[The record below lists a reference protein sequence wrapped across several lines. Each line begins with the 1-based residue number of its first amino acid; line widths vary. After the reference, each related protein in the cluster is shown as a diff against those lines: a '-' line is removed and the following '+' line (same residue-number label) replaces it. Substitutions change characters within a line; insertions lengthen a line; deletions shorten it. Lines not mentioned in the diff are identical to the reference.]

1 MKSDLGQILK
11 ESYKITL
18 KNKWLWVFGILL
30 VGGSSFNF
38 FSNSDFS
45 DFSKKDEK
53 EFKNISNSVYDIPGF
68 PMSNDEE
75 TRLREIDDYLSKYSD
90 DYEKNPFLDDSDF
103 RGSSFSNELSN
114 QMEIA
119 SLLAVTNVPKY
130 YWMLLALAF
139 GSFLF
144 LMVVL
149 GLYIKS
155 WASCSLIKGIES
167 TSLGVNIGI
176 KEMSDLG
183 RPHTVELIKLNIF
196 STLLA
201 VFPIGLSILIIALS
215 FALPP
220 LTILLGLIGFIMLIA
235 SFIFML
241 LIYAGAVLGKV
252 SMVLGG
258 KKWKDAFIDGF
269 NTAKKYILDVVVL
282 GIVNCC
288 IGCLVTCLSAI
299 IVLPLVFAVIF
310 GMMGAALVP
319 SLIFLVL
326 LIGGLVFVGIIVLF
340 SAFGAVFAVF
350 KQSTWVLMYKQLTQT
365 IESNVI
371 KEENTDGK

>member
-155 WASCSLIKGIES
+155 WASCSLIK
-167 TSLGVNIGI
+167 V
-176 KEMSDLG
+176 
-183 RPHTVELIKLNIF
+183 NIF

-269 NTAKKYILDVVVL
+269 NTAKKYI
-282 GIVNCC
+282 
-288 IGCLVTCLSAI
+288 
-299 IVLPLVFAVIF
+299 
-310 GMMGAALVP
+310 
-319 SLIFLVL
+319 
-326 LIGGLVFVGIIVLF
+326 
-340 SAFGAVFAVF
+340 
-350 KQSTWVLMYKQLTQT
+350 
-365 IESNVI
+365 
-371 KEENTDGK
+371 